1 MLSIKARSEF
11 HKCLRATV
19 EVWEGLGP
27 VLKSLVAAERG
38 KGICLLPRS
47 LLRIRGPGLVK
58 ESGLK
63 LRLWPPTPP
72 APGPGGGACDGG
84 PGCAVLCGHKRAHS
98 SQAFPPINLPCVLW
112 TVSLNGDSLV
122 QFEIAV

>member
-38 KGICLLPRS
+38 KGICLLPSS

-63 LRLWPPTPP
+63 LRLWPPTPLLQD
-72 APGPGGGACDGG
+72 GGGAGL
-84 PGCAVLCGHKRAHS
+84 ATEALAALCFVATRGLTAHKLFL
-98 SQAFPPINLPCVLW
+98 Q
-112 TVSLNGDSLV
+112 
-122 QFEIAV
+122 